1 MPCVIPIAAFDD
13 NYIWLIRDDRHAAAI
28 DPGDADPVLS
38 YLREHSLQLV
48 AILNT
53 HHHPDHTGG
62 NAELAARFPVTVYGP
77 AREGIAE
84 VTRPVAEG
92 ETVFLPQLAL
102 QLSVLD
108 IPGHTAGHVAYYGAN
123 WLFCGDTLFGCGCGR
138 LFDGTPAQMASSLE
152 RLARL
157 PEQTQVYCG
166 HEYTLANIRFARAVE
181 PGNLALQEREVRDR
195 ASRAQGLPTLP
206 SSIGLEKR
214 TNPFLRCC
222 EPEVIRAASQFAGKK
237 LADPIEVFA
246 ALRQHKNT
254 F

>member
-13 NYIWLIRDDRHAAAI
+13 NYIWLIRDDRHAAVI

-38 YLREHSLQLV
+38 YLQEHGLQLV

-53 HHHPDHTGG
+53 HHHADHTGG
-62 NAELAARFPVTVYGP
+62 NAGLAARFSLPVYGP

-92 ETVFLPQLAL
+92 ETVLLPQLGL

-138 LFDGTPAQMASSLE
+138 LFEGTPAQMAASLD

-157 PEQTQVYCG
+157 PELTQVYCG

-181 PGNLALQEREVRDR
+181 PGNPALQEREVRDR

-214 TNPFLRCC
+214 TNPFLRCR
-222 EPEVIRAASQFAGKK
+222 EPEVIRAASQLAGKR

>member
-62 NAELAARFPVTVYGP
+62 NAELASRFPVTVYGP
-77 AREGIAE
+77 AREGIAK
-84 VTRPVAEG
+84 VTWPVAEG
-92 ETVFLPQLAL
+92 ETVFLPPLAL

-108 IPGHTAGHVAYYGAN
+108 IPGHTAGHVAYYGSN

-138 LFDGTPAQMASSLE
+138 LFDGTPALMASSLE

-214 TNPFLRCC
+214 TNPFLRCR

-237 LADPIEVFA
+237 LADPIEVFD
-246 ALRQHKNT
+246 ALRQRKNT